1 MNEDDSG
8 MYDNEDSVSQKWDRT
23 GNHNIDFHAFLSYIT
38 DKAGTL

>member
-23 GNHNIDFHAFLSYIT
+23 RNHKTDYQVSLSYIT
-38 DKAGTL
+38 DKEVTL